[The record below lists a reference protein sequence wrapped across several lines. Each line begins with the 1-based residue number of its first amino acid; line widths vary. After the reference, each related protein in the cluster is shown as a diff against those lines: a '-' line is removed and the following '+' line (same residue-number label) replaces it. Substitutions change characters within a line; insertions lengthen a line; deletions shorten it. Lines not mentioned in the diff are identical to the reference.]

1 MFGCGGDR
9 DRGKRPLMARVAE
22 AGADRVWVTSDN
34 PRSEDPAAIAEF
46 VRRELPFGRF
56 GTPEEVGDVVAF
68 LASPRASWISGTSVV
83 VDGCQSR
90 AF

>member
-1 MFGCGGDR
+1 M
-9 DRGKRPLMARVAE
+9 K
-22 AGADRVWVTSDN
+22 
-34 PRSEDPAAIAEF
+34 
-46 VRRELPFGRF
+46 RELPFGRF
-56 GTPEEVGDVVAF
+56 GRPEEVGDVVAF